1 MKSNG
6 IEGFE
11 NASRIC
17 MLVKK
22 RTPAEVYYVAYKE
35 WLVGIQSSHKFF
47 IGHCCVLL
55 SVSPNRIVSL
65 NPDSSCVLVNKI
77 LSFSLAHTS

>member
-1 MKSNG
+1 MP
-6 IEGFE
+6 
-11 NASRIC
+11 
-17 MLVKK
+17 VKK
-22 RTPAEVYYVAYKE
+22 RTPAEVYYVAYRE
-35 WLVGIQSSHKFF
+35 WLVGIQSSHK
-47 IGHCCVLL
+47 